1 MILTQPIYAR
11 AYAPAPG
18 TPVSESGYENSGL
31 AATVQFSW
39 RTGGYPPN
47 CQAGPNNGS
56 FTQSGAMATSQVSNA
71 CQISMSAPADLD
83 FGSTSTLGSTIDS
96 TTTISLQC
104 PGNLS
109 WRLGLNDGLHAVVA
123 GQRRMAGPAP
133 DYLAYELYRDP
144 SRTQRWGN
152 DTAGGTNTV
161 NGSGSTQT
169 NPTVLTVYGR
179 VPVQA
184 VGAPGTYTDTI
195 TVTLSY

>member
-1 MILTQPIYAR
+1 
-11 AYAPAPG
+11 
-18 TPVSESGYENSGL
+18 
-31 AATVQFSW
+31 
-39 RTGGYPPN
+39 
-47 CQAGPNNGS
+47 
-56 FTQSGAMATSQVSNA
+56 MATSQVSNA

>member
-1 MILTQPIYAR
+1 
-11 AYAPAPG
+11 
-18 TPVSESGYENSGL
+18 
-31 AATVQFSW
+31 
-39 RTGGYPPN
+39 
-47 CQAGPNNGS
+47 
-56 FTQSGAMATSQVSNA
+56 
-71 CQISMSAPADLD
+71 
-83 FGSTSTLGSTIDS
+83 
-96 TTTISLQC
+96 
-104 PGNLS
+104 
-109 WRLGLNDGLHAVVA
+109 
-123 GQRRMAGPAP
+123 MAGPAP